1 MKPIMSKG
9 RDKLHFV
16 ISYDISNNRLRT
28 QLARLLEGYGVRVQY
43 SVFECRLEYER
54 YQELLKK
61 MKEYSEKFEEDSIRI
76 YRICKNCEQEIE
88 TLGKIN
94 KKYEIVDSQV
104 IVI

>member
-16 ISYDISNNRLRT
+16 ISYDISNNRLRA